1 VRKNTARPSAGTVS
15 HSVTLLVA
23 LANPTCSILLADRRI
38 TRQDGSLIDD
48 EFNKLC
54 VVFCHDAKLAVA
66 FTGIATSETFNTADW
81 LANTIADIGKD
92 HPDVASMLAELK
104 NRAEI
109 KIQSLN
115 ELDRRLTIV
124 LSGFVY
130 WGSTPEPR
138 TYILSN
144 FEHQQLPSPV
154 FTLRTISANESVIV
168 EVAGTVTALPQST
181 INSLRKLL
189 QERLSARDIA
199 RFAVKHLQLAA
210 RDGRSAGRIGE
221 QCNTAVLLAQP
232 DTVVTS
238 TYHSTRLTH
247 RAYSANVVFVG
258 SMVTTGAQMVS
269 PLYLAGP
276 EIRKQDPCWCGSG
289 EKFKHCH
296 MKKFGAVYA
305 RLPGFKMPLPLTVQ
319 FRFENPYPSGKV
331 WCVTSS
337 FE

>member
-1 VRKNTARPSAGTVS
+1 M
-15 HSVTLLVA
+15 TLIVA
-23 LANPTCSILLADRRI
+23 LANSASSILLVDRRI
-38 TRQDGSLIDD
+38 TQQDGTLIDD

-66 FTGIATSETFNTADW
+66 FTGIATLASFNTSDW
-81 LANTIADIGKD
+81 LANTIADIGKAHSD
-92 HPDVASMLAELK
+92 IASILAELK

-109 KIQSLN
+109 MISSLN
-115 ELDRRLTIV
+115 ANDCRLTIV

-144 FEHQQLPSPV
+144 FERQLTPSTT
-154 FTLRTISANESVIV
+154 FALRTISVSANVSAIV
-168 EVAGTVTALPQST
+168 EIAGTDTAISQNT
-181 INSLRKLL
+181 INSLRQLL
-189 QERLSARDIA
+189 QAQLPAKDIA
-199 RFAVKHLQLAA
+199 RFAVKHLQRAA

-221 QCNTAVLLAQP
+221 QCNTAVIRAQP
-232 DTVVTS
+232 DTAVTS

-247 RAYSANVVFVG
+247 RAYSANVVFAG
-258 SMVTTGAQMVS
+258 SMVITGTQIVS

-276 EIRKQDPCWCGSG
+276 EIRKKDPCWCGSG
-289 EKFKHCH
+289 ERFNHCH

-305 RLPGFKMPLPLTVQ
+305 RIPGFKSPLPMTVQ
-319 FRFENPYPSGKV
+319 TRFENPYPSGKF

-337 FE
+337 FV